1 MLAHCCRHAATR
13 SDGRHGLQLARRPPH
28 RLVGG
33 GEHARQAHELLACAL
48 RHPCAVIH
56 RADVRDEQGGTRRVV
71 AIGAPG
77 YRAAESAAY
86 PLIDGCVC
94 GLDMTRRDP
103 RRVARRNG
111 WPRGLGQDI
120 EQGSAISAIV
130 PVHGVVIERGEAALT
145 VNGQPL

>member
-1 MLAHCCRHAATR
+1 MQPPDPMAATACN
-13 SDGRHGLQLARRPPH
+13 SLGARLIALSAVASRPGK
-28 RLVGG
+28 RMNCSR
-33 GEHARQAHELLACAL
+33 ARFGN
-48 RHPCAVIH
+48 PCAVIH

-86 PLIDGCVC
+86 PLIDGCAC

-145 VNGQPL
+145 VNGQPR